1 VNRTCH
7 SITKRVS
14 CNDVY
19 SLLKERMMRYSILY
33 LKNKNIQTNLL
44 VKFHPS
50 NWTRPF
56 LKYWLLLVLSGS
68 KKWIQIRRKKFKNY
82 TRWVKKKVWLAAPGE
97 KLYLFCALS
106 CMVLSQYIMKIFN
119 FFGIPMATPKNPR
132 TFFSLKFKSSVFKKF
147 QVLIEII
154 YIHIFAFLN
163 FWFWEKIKFAN
174 FFYEPLEY
182 PKNNIF

>member
-1 VNRTCH
+1 MFKDFEGTVVNRTCH
-7 SITKRVS
+7 CITKRVS

-132 TFFSLKFKSSVFKKF
+132 TFFSLKFKSSEKQKCEYKISQLKFKI
-147 QVLIEII
+147 LSR
-154 YIHIFAFLN
+154 LN
-163 FWFWEKIKFAN
+163 HRITEN
-174 FFYEPLEY
+174 SQ
-182 PKNNIF
+182 N